1 MPPAEGG
8 RRRAQGRQG
17 LHGARRVAGGG
28 AQRSR
33 TAPDS
38 AHVSGADAPRGRA
51 PPGRWPHP
59 AVPSGPPS
67 LPPVDADLLSI
78 QEARD
83 AVQAAAHAQKQFK
96 TADQAAV
103 DRVVAAMVEAGAGA
117 ARRLG
122 QLAHDETGFGKPES
136 KEQKNLFATRTLAAR
151 MDGMRTAGIID
162 QSDDGKVWTVATPM
176 GVVGALVPSTN
187 PTATA
192 FYKAII
198 SAKARCGIVISPH
211 PSAARCTAEALDVV
225 AQAAYQAG
233 APEGLFAC
241 LGQTE
246 AGVTLAGTNALLE
259 HSKTDVILATGGGPM
274 VRAAYSKGKP
284 AYGVGSGN
292 VPAYVDR
299 SANVDKAAADILTGT
314 AFDWGTLC
322 STERSV
328 VADSPIRTRLLD
340 ALRQRGGH
348 VCSDA
353 EAAQL
358 RDVIK
363 PGGRFNTKI
372 VGQSPATIARMAGF
386 SVPDG
391 TRALIAEAEAVGPDE
406 PLSME
411 TLSPI
416 LSFYVA
422 DGWEAGCARCIEVL
436 EFGGIG
442 HTLALHATSD
452 RVIEQF
458 ALEKPSMRIV
468 INTVA
473 ALGSVGMTTDLFP
486 AMTLGPGTL
495 GGSITSD
502 NVTPMHLVNL
512 KRVAFETQPL
522 NDDQGQPLTDR
533 AAPRSRPAAR
543 ASAPPSRSASAAA
556 PSGDGS
562 WMDEIE
568 ARLVARAGNPTAN
581 GNGTAPRDAPSRPAG
596 DGDRRRGGGSVLPL
610 PEDQIQS
617 LVRQFRK

>member
-1 MPPAEGG
+1 M
-8 RRRAQGRQG
+8 
-17 LHGARRVAGGG
+17 
-28 AQRSR
+28 
-33 TAPDS
+33 
-38 AHVSGADAPRGRA
+38 
-51 PPGRWPHP
+51 
-59 AVPSGPPS
+59 
-67 LPPVDADLLSI
+67 DADLRTI

-83 AVQAAAHAQKQFK
+83 AVAAAARAQKQFK
-96 TADQAAV
+96 TADQATV
-103 DRVVAAMVEAGAGA
+103 DRVVQAMVDAGASQAG
-117 ARRLG
+117 RLG

-151 MDGMRTAGIID
+151 MEGMKTAGIID
-162 QSDDGKVWTVATPM
+162 KSADGNVWTVATPM
-176 GVVGALVPSTN
+176 GVVAALVPSTN

-198 SAKARCGIVISPH
+198 AAKARCGIVMSPH
-211 PSAARCTAEALDVV
+211 PRAARCTAEALDVV

-246 AGVTLAGTNALLE
+246 AGVSLEGTDALLE
-259 HSKTDVILATGGGPM
+259 HPEVDVILATGGGPM

-292 VPAYVDR
+292 VPVYVDR

-314 AFDWGTLC
+314 SFDWGTLC

-328 VADSPIRTRLLD
+328 VADAPIRTRLLD

-348 VCSDA
+348 VCSDD
-353 EAAQL
+353 EAAKL
-358 RDVIK
+358 RAVIK
-363 PGGRFNTKI
+363 PGGRFNTDI
-372 VGQSPATIARMAGF
+372 VGQSPARIAQMAGF
-386 SVPDG
+386 SVSPDAQ
-391 TRALIAEAEAVGPDE
+391 ALIAEVDAVGSDE
-406 PLSME
+406 PISME

-422 DGWEAGCARCIEVL
+422 DGWEAGCERCIEIL

-442 HTLALHATSD
+442 HTLALHAGSD

-458 ALEKPSMRIV
+458 GLKKPSMRIV
-468 INTVA
+468 VNTVA

-512 KRVAFETQPL
+512 KRVAFETTPL
-522 NDDQGQPLTDR
+522 NDDQGKPLERRESGTR
-533 AAPRSRPAAR
+533 PRSQTTAPAPTPRQAGGGSR
-543 ASAPPSRSASAAA
+543 TGGTAPLQA
-556 PSGDGS
+556 PAPGGDGS

-568 ARLVARAGNPTAN
+568 ARLVARAGNPVRDSAAN
-581 GNGTAPRDAPSRPAG
+581 LARSDENAGSDNGRAGSARDTPSAPANPNRQSGAA
-596 DGDRRRGGGSVLPL
+596 LPL
-610 PEDQIQS
+610 PDDEIQS
-617 LVRQFRK
+617 LVRKFRK

>member
-1 MPPAEGG
+1 M
-8 RRRAQGRQG
+8 
-17 LHGARRVAGGG
+17 
-28 AQRSR
+28 
-33 TAPDS
+33 
-38 AHVSGADAPRGRA
+38 
-51 PPGRWPHP
+51 
-59 AVPSGPPS
+59 
-67 LPPVDADLLSI
+67 DADLRTI

-83 AVQAAAHAQKQFK
+83 AVSAAARAQKQFK
-96 TADQAAV
+96 TADQATV
-103 DRVVAAMVEAGAGA
+103 DRVVAAMVDAGAGQ

-151 MDGMRTAGIID
+151 MEGMKTAGIID
-162 QSDDGKVWTVATPM
+162 KSADGNVWTVATPM
-176 GVVGALVPSTN
+176 GVVAALVPSTN

-198 SAKARCGIVISPH
+198 SAKARCGIVMSPH
-211 PSAARCTAEALDVV
+211 PRAARCTADALGVV

-246 AGVTLAGTNALLE
+246 AGVSLEGTDALLE
-259 HSKTDVILATGGGPM
+259 HPQVDVILATGGGPM

-292 VPAYVDR
+292 VPVYVDR
-299 SANVDKAAADILTGT
+299 SANVDKAAADVLTGT

-328 VADSPIRTRLLD
+328 VADAPIRAKLLD

-348 VCSDA
+348 VCSDD
-353 EAAQL
+353 EARKL
-358 RDVIK
+358 RAIIK
-363 PGGRFNTKI
+363 PGGRFNTDI
-372 VGQSPATIARMAGF
+372 VGQSPVRIAHLAGF
-386 SVPDG
+386 SVPPDAQ
-391 TRALIAEAEAVGPDE
+391 ALIAEVDAVGRDE
-406 PLSME
+406 PISME

-422 DGWEAGCARCIEVL
+422 DGWEAGCERCIEIL

-442 HTLALHATSD
+442 HTLALHAGSD

-458 ALEKPSMRIV
+458 GLKKPSMRIV
-468 INTVA
+468 VNTVA

-512 KRVAFETQPL
+512 KRVAFETAPL
-522 NDDQGQPLTDR
+522 NDDQGR
-533 AAPRSRPAAR
+533 ALEGTRNGEGGRGRSAPTVQGPARAPRPTGGGSRAGGSAQP
-543 ASAPPSRSASAAA
+543 ASA
-556 PSGDGS
+556 SGDGS

-568 ARLVARAGNPTAN
+568 ARLVARAGNP
-581 GNGTAPRDAPSRPAG
+581 GNGGANSA
-596 DGDRRRGGGSVLPL
+596 GGGGASPARETPPAPVETDRKSDAALPL
-610 PEDQIQS
+610 PDGEIES
-617 LVRQFRK
+617 LVRKFRK

>member
-1 MPPAEGG
+1 MEGAYP
-8 RRRAQGRQG
+8 RA
-17 LHGARRVAGGG
+17 LPW
-28 AQRSR
+28 RS
-33 TAPDS
+33 A
-38 AHVSGADAPRGRA
+38 
-51 PPGRWPHP
+51 
-59 AVPSGPPS
+59 
-67 LPPVDADLLSI
+67 LPEPVDADLRSI

-83 AVQAAAHAQKQFK
+83 AVQAAAAAQKQFK
-96 TADQAAV
+96 TADQATV
-103 DRVVAAMVEAGAGA
+103 DRVVAAMVEAGAGQ

-151 MDGMRTAGIID
+151 MEGMRTAGVID
-162 QSDDGKVWTVATPM
+162 KSADGNVWTVATPM
-176 GVVGALVPSTN
+176 GVVAALVPSTN

-198 SAKARCGIVISPH
+198 SAKARCGIVMSPH
-211 PSAARCTAEALDVV
+211 PRAARCTADALDVV

-246 AGVTLAGTNALLE
+246 AGVTLEGTDALLE
-259 HSKTDVILATGGGPM
+259 HPLTDVILATGGGPM

-292 VPAYVDR
+292 VPVYVDR
-299 SANVDKAAADILTGT
+299 SANVEKAAADVLTGT

-328 VADSPIRTRLLD
+328 VADSPIRTRLID
-340 ALRQRGGH
+340 ALRERGGH
-348 VCSDA
+348 VCSP
-353 EAAQL
+353 EETQKL
-358 RDVIK
+358 RAVIK
-363 PGGRFNTKI
+363 PGGRFNTEI
-372 VGQSPATIARMAGF
+372 VGQSPPRIAQMAGF
-386 SVPDG
+386 SVAPDA
-391 TRALIAEAEAVGPDE
+391 RALIAEVDAVGPDE

-422 DGWEAGCARCIEVL
+422 DGWEAGCERCIEIL

-458 ALEKPSMRIV
+458 GLKKPSMRIV

-486 AMTLGPGTL
+486 SMTLGPGTV

-512 KRVAFETQPL
+512 KRVAFETTPL
-522 NDDQGQPLTDR
+522 NDEQGRPLDG
-533 AAPRSRPAAR
+533 AAQSRPAPR
-543 ASAPPSRSASAAA
+543 ASAAPASAARPTSRPVSSSRPA

-568 ARLVARAGNPTAN
+568 ARLVARAGNRQVDDSNPAREDA
-581 GNGTAPRDAPSRPAG
+581 GRSSSKPASAARDVRPSGTSS
-596 DGDRRRGGGSVLPL
+596 SVLPL
-610 PEDQIQS
+610 PDEQIQS